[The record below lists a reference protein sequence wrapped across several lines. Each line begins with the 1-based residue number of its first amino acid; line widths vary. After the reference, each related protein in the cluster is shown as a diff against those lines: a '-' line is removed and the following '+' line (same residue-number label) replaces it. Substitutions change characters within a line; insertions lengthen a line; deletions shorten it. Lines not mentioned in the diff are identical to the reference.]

1 MPVGYGT
8 PSSTVRGADRDT
20 NGERVGAGDSGRTF
34 ENELEDLVL
43 KAFGE
48 GEEIEGVWDIEY
60 EPDEIPD
67 WTVTID
73 RKDGI

>member
-1 MPVGYGT
+1 MEYAV
-8 PSSTVRGADRDT
+8 SSGTVRGADRDT
-20 NGERVGAGDSGRTF
+20 DGEPVEAGDSGRTF

-43 KAFGE
+43 RAFGD